1 MEADIITGRTFGKN
15 EADALFQEGT
25 VFDKCV
31 FGGGTFTALLLH
43 GIILLDCRFTGCD
56 FSLSAFANTA
66 MDGVTFSGCKMSGTS
81 FGERNSTHR
90 LSASFTECIFDNAVF
105 LHITA
110 DAVFRQCRMHD
121 TVFESCNLKGVLFDA
136 CDMQGSSFT
145 DNDLRNADFLTSFGF
160 TIDPET
166 NRLNGARFS
175 QSSLPGLLAKYR
187 IKIENP

>member
-81 FGERNSTHR
+81 FGEKNSTHR

-121 TVFESCNLKGVLFDA
+121 TAFESCNLKGVLFDA

-145 DNDLRNADFLTSFGF
+145 DNDLRNADFLTSTRKPTGSTVRVFLS
-160 TIDPET
+160 PPC
-166 NRLNGARFS
+166 RVC
-175 QSSLPGLLAKYR
+175 LPNTG
-187 IKIENP
+187 

>member
-1 MEADIITGRTFGKN
+1 MEARIITGRTFGKN
-15 EADALFQEGT
+15 DAEALFTEGT
-25 VFDKCV
+25 VFDKCI
-31 FGGGTFTALLLH
+31 FRGGTFTALLLH
-43 GIILLDCRFTGCD
+43 GIILLDCRVTGCD
-56 FSLSAFANTA
+56 CSLCAFANTV

-81 FGERNSTHR
+81 FGERNSSHR
-90 LSASFTECIFDNAVF
+90 LSASFTECIFDDAVF

-110 DAVFRQCRMHD
+110 DSVFRQCRMHA
-121 TVFESCNLKGVLFDA
+121 TVFESCILKGVLFDA

-145 DNDLRNADFLTSFGF
+145 DNDLRSADFLTSSGF

-175 QSSLPGLLAKYR
+175 QASLPGLLAKYR